1 MKTGPKPR
9 PPNLVALEGGNSK
22 GKVHGLVVEA
32 SLPTPPAW
40 LLTEAKEE
48 WKRLG
53 PRLRDMGLLS
63 EFDRATFS
71 AYCQA
76 WGTVAKLE
84 KEAARIRAREK
95 DPLAGIVS
103 TTSNGNI
110 VHHPLQSTISKARA
124 ELLRI
129 AVEFGLTPS
138 SRARIDTDASKNRG
152 GGGGQGRAGKR
163 GHFGEAG

>member
-1 MKTGPKPR
+1 MTPGPKPR
-9 PPNLVALEGGNSK
+9 PPNLVAFEGGNSK
-22 GKVHGLVVEA
+22 GKTRGVLVEA
-32 SLPTPPAW
+32 SLPTAPDW
-40 LLTEAKEE
+40 LLPEAKAE

-53 PRLRDMGLLS
+53 PRLVDKGLLS
-63 EFDRATFS
+63 EFDRATFA

-84 KEAARIRAREK
+84 KEAAKRRAKSK
-95 DPLAGIVS
+95 DALEGIVS

-138 SRARIDTDASKNRG
+138 ARARIDTDAAKQRG
-152 GGGGQGRAGKR
+152 GGRQGRQGGR
-163 GHFGEAG
+163 GHFGE